1 MGETTRPLE
10 EFEQPGPSQQKSF
23 TARPRGSTKDVTFN
37 SKDLDTK
44 STLLLVALL
53 RDHFFF
59 HYLTNLQMELLLSEL
74 DYFLCSEEEFL
85 YRQDS
90 KPNGMFILDSG
101 LCGAQS
107 ECKKLERKILPY
119 KKIFGEIGKQICC

>member
-1 MGETTRPLE
+1 MANTTGPLE
-10 EFEQPGPSQQKSF
+10 GFEGPTPSQGKSF
-23 TARPRGSTKDVTFN
+23 TVRRRGSGKDLTFN
-37 SKDLDTK
+37 SKDLDAE

-74 DYFLCSEEEFL
+74 DYFLCREEEFL

-101 LCGAQS
+101 LCRAQS
-107 ECKKLERKILPY
+107 ESKKLERKILPY